1 MPLFERKPRI
11 TILGEEAVFPDPDQA
26 LTDPDG
32 LLAVGGDLSPERLLA
47 AYAHGIFPWYSPG
60 QAILW
65 WSPSRR
71 MVLFPD
77 EFHLSRSMRRF
88 LNKEPFTYT
97 IDDAFDDVI
106 DACAK
111 IRRKGER
118 GTWITREMRQ
128 AYKTMHELGHA
139 RSLEVWA
146 GGKLAGGVYGV
157 FLNGI
162 FFGESMFSKQENG
175 SKAALW
181 QLCARAPELG
191 IRMID
196 CQFHTDHLESLGARE
211 VDRAQFLHLLSITQ
225 STGLIGLP

>member
-1 MPLFERKPRI
+1 MPLFDAKPRI
-11 TILGEEAVFPDPDQA
+11 TILGEEPVFPDPDQA

-32 LLAVGGDLSPERLLA
+32 LLAVGGDLSPGRLLT

-77 EFHLSRSMRRF
+77 EFHCSRSLHRF
-88 LNKEPFTYT
+88 LNQNPFTFT
-97 IDDAFDDVI
+97 MDRAFDEVI
-106 DACAK
+106 DTCAK

-118 GTWITREMRQ
+118 GTWITREMRK
-128 AYKTMHELGHA
+128 AYKTLHALGHA
-139 RSLEVWA
+139 RSVEVWA
-146 GGKLAGGVYGV
+146 GAGLAGGVYGV
-157 FLNGI
+157 FLNGV
-162 FFGESMFSKQENG
+162 FFGESMFSKKTNG

-181 QLCARAPELG
+181 HLCTRAPELG

-211 VDRAQFLHLLSITQ
+211 
-225 STGLIGLP
+225 IGRRDFMSCLY

>member
-1 MPLFERKPRI
+1 MPYLERPRI
-11 TILGEEAVFPDPDQA
+11 TILGEAPVFPAPKDA

-47 AYAHGIFPWYSPG
+47 AYAHGIFPWFSPG

-77 EFHLSRSMRRF
+77 EFHLSRSLRRF
-88 LNKEPFTYT
+88 LNGNPFTFT
-97 IDDAFDDVI
+97 LDTAFDEVI
-106 DACAK
+106 DTCAK
-111 IRRKGER
+111 IRRRGER
-118 GTWITREMRQ
+118 GTWITREMRR
-128 AYKTMHELGHA
+128 AYKELHRLGHA
-139 RSLEVWA
+139 RSVEVWA
-146 GGKLAGGVYGV
+146 GEELAGGVYGV
-157 FLNGI
+157 FLDGVY
-162 FFGESMFSKQENG
+162 FGESMFSKKKNG

-181 QLCARAPELG
+181 YLCTRAPELG

-211 VDRAQFLHLLSITQ
+211 VERMEFLGRL
-225 STGLIGLP
+225 GV